1 MASSLGKYVDAGL
14 LVARLGFGL
23 AFFWFHGYPKL
34 MSGPDGWAQ
43 GSAAPQKLNR
53 PPLPHQ
59 GRC

>member
-34 MSGPDGWAQ
+34 MSGPDGWA
-43 GSAAPQKLNR
+43 R
-53 PPLPHQ
+53 F
-59 GRC
+59 GRAVSNVGITFGYEW